1 MNPLVLAQ
9 LTNMIGPLLGMVAQ
23 QAAARPSPEPQDQAP
38 RIDAA
43 SISALTA
50 LVAAASQRQE
60 LQPAPKMPLMS
71 AFVSVVIL
79 LSAIATMAGI
89 AWLIIIGKADSPL
102 LPVLCVGFG
111 ALLSKL
117 STVVDFW
124 FGSSWGSKA
133 KDAARS
139 DGGTVVVPPPT
150 IPTLPAPSA
159 PQAPTQPAPGTA
171 EPAPKPVS
179 VDGIGRSTSESTAG
193 LRSDVPSNGVPA
205 SIRYNNPGAQYPS
218 ARAAAFGQ
226 LGYGI
231 IGGGHKIARFPHP
244 VNGAAANFDLLRRN
258 YVGMT
263 IGAVGAKW
271 TGDNGF
277 GIPGYDPNAILTA
290 EMVDDPA
297 QAIAVMKS
305 MALREAGRES
315 PLTDEQWRQAHA
327 MFKAGSANAYLDS
340 LAGPSSS
347 PPTERPLDLA
357 AAIVAAMRREGYV
370 VDTPP
375 GEINIVY
382 VEGLN
387 EDGKV
392 NDDAADK
399 WNDLRVVIGFEGD
412 KPVILGK
419 WRATTEPGAD
429 YTEHPVNPAGAARIK
444 FGQYQAWR
452 VGMHRGDHEALV
464 QRGKVTVCRD
474 LNKDMIRTGDARDVG
489 DNFGINQHGPSGAEE
504 APDNVGKFSAG
515 CLVGKTM
522 AGHRAFMAIVKADPR
537 FVANPE
543 YLFRTAIL
551 AERDV
556 VPAA

>member
-43 SISALTA
+43 TISALTA
-50 LVAAASQRQE
+50 LVAAAAQRQE
-60 LQPAPKMPLMS
+60 PQPAPKMPAMS

-89 AWLIIIGKADSPL
+89 AWLIIIGKANSPL

-150 IPTLPAPSA
+150 IPALPAPSA
-159 PQAPTQPAPGTA
+159 PQEPTQPAPGTA
-171 EPAPKPVS
+171 EPAPEPVS

-193 LRSDVPSNGVPA
+193 VRSDVPSNGVPA

-218 ARAAAFGQ
+218 ERAAAFGQ

-263 IGAVGAKW
+263 IGAAGAKW

-277 GIPGYDPNAILTA
+277 GIPGYDPNATLTA
-290 EMVDDPA
+290 EMVDDPT
-297 QAIAVMKS
+297 QAIAVMKA
-305 MALREAGRES
+305 MARREAGRES

-327 MFKAGSANAYLDS
+327 MFKAGSANAYLE
-340 LAGPSSS
+340 LAR
-347 PPTERPLDLA
+347 RP
-357 AAIVAAMRREGYV
+357 V
-370 VDTPP
+370 
-375 GEINIVY
+375 
-382 VEGLN
+382 
-387 EDGKV
+387 
-392 NDDAADK
+392 
-399 WNDLRVVIGFEGD
+399 
-412 KPVILGK
+412 
-419 WRATTEPGAD
+419 
-429 YTEHPVNPAGAARIK
+429 
-444 FGQYQAWR
+444 
-452 VGMHRGDHEALV
+452 
-464 QRGKVTVCRD
+464 
-474 LNKDMIRTGDARDVG
+474 
-489 DNFGINQHGPSGAEE
+489 
-504 APDNVGKFSAG
+504 
-515 CLVGKTM
+515 
-522 AGHRAFMAIVKADPR
+522 
-537 FVANPE
+537 
-543 YLFRTAIL
+543 
-551 AERDV
+551 V
-556 VPAA
+556 VPAHGEAARPRRRNRRRDAAQGLHHRHAARRDQHRLCRGAQRGRHG

>member
-1 MNPLVLAQ
+1 
-9 LTNMIGPLLGMVAQ
+9 
-23 QAAARPSPEPQDQAP
+23 
-38 RIDAA
+38 
-43 SISALTA
+43 
-50 LVAAASQRQE
+50 
-60 LQPAPKMPLMS
+60 
-71 AFVSVVIL
+71 
-79 LSAIATMAGI
+79 
-89 AWLIIIGKADSPL
+89 
-102 LPVLCVGFG
+102 
-111 ALLSKL
+111 
-117 STVVDFW
+117 
-124 FGSSWGSKA
+124 
-133 KDAARS
+133 
-139 DGGTVVVPPPT
+139 
-150 IPTLPAPSA
+150 
-159 PQAPTQPAPGTA
+159 
-171 EPAPKPVS
+171 
-179 VDGIGRSTSESTAG
+179 
-193 LRSDVPSNGVPA
+193 
-205 SIRYNNPGAQYPS
+205 
-218 ARAAAFGQ
+218 
-226 LGYGI
+226 
-231 IGGGHKIARFPHP
+231 

-258 YVGMT
+258 YVGLT
-263 IGAVGAKW
+263 IGAAGAKW

-297 QAIAVMKS
+297 QAIAVMKA
-305 MALREAGRES
+305 MARREAGRES

-327 MFKAGSANAYLDS
+327 MFKAGSASAYLDS

-357 AAIVAAMRREGYV
+357 AAIVVAMRRKGYV
-370 VDTPP
+370 LDTQP

-387 EDGKV
+387 EDGTV

-419 WRATTEPGAD
+419 WRATTEPGRY
-429 YTEHPVNPAGAARIK
+429 YTDNPVNPKGAARIE

-474 LNKDMIRTGDARDVG
+474 LNKDMIRTGDARDIG
-489 DNFGINQHGPSGAEE
+489 DNFGINQHGPSGTDE

-537 FVANPE
+537 FVADPE

-556 VPAA
+556 APAA